1 LVNFY
6 FSINGKGDPP
16 CRPYFEK
23 NNRENMIPFTIQEI
37 LLLILIGC
45 FSGLLAGLLGVG
57 GGIIFGP
64 VILFLL
70 KGWGIIDE
78 IICPLTFGTSL
89 FIIIFTSL
97 SAVIKYQSMK
107 CIIWRAVLIMSI
119 FSVIG
124 ALAGPTVSVYSP
136 SWLLLRLYGLL
147 LLFVAYRIL
156 KEYKSIEFKEEIFKL
171 RYLIISGF
179 IIGFIS
185 SMFGLGGGVVG
196 IPIMIL
202 VLRYPIKKIAG
213 TSSGIIFFTSIA
225 GVIGYINLG
234 MKNFYLPEGSFGF
247 VNLKIALPLMIGAI
261 SFAPIGAYLNSRIK
275 VNTLKKVFAFFLGA
289 IGIILIFF
297 D

>member
-1 LVNFY
+1 
-6 FSINGKGDPP
+6 
-16 CRPYFEK
+16 
-23 NNRENMIPFTIQEI
+23 MIPLTIHGV
-37 LLLILIGC
+37 LLLVLIGC

-70 KGWGIIDE
+70 KGWSINDKIIFQ
-78 IICPLTFGTSL
+78 LTFGTSL

-119 FSVIG
+119 FSIIG
-124 ALAGPTVSVYSP
+124 AQAGAVVSVYSP
-136 SWLLLRLYGLL
+136 SWLLQRLYGLL
-147 LLFVAYRIL
+147 LLFVSYRIF
-156 KEYKSIEFKEEIFKL
+156 KEYKSVELKEEIFKL
-171 RYLIISGF
+171 KFLSISGF

-196 IPIMIL
+196 IPIMIFI
-202 VLRYPIKKIAG
+202 LRYPIKKIAG

-225 GVIGYINLG
+225 GVIGYIIFG

-247 VNLKIALPLMIGAI
+247 VNLKIALPLMAGAV

-289 IGIILIFF
+289 IGIRFIFF
-297 D
+297 

>member
-1 LVNFY
+1 
-6 FSINGKGDPP
+6 
-16 CRPYFEK
+16 
-23 NNRENMIPFTIQEI
+23 MIPFTIQEI

-70 KGWGIIDE
+70 KGWDINYE
-78 IICPLTFGTSL
+78 IIFPLTFGTSL

-97 SAVIKYQSMK
+97 SALTKYQSMK
-107 CIIWRAVLIMSI
+107 CVIWRAVLTMSI
-119 FSVIG
+119 FSIIG
-124 ALAGPTVSVYSP
+124 ALAGATVSVYSP
-136 SWLLLRLYGLL
+136 SWLFQRLYGLL
-147 LLFVAYRIL
+147 LLFVSYRIF
-156 KEYKSIEFKEEIFKL
+156 KEYKSLESKEEIFKL
-171 RYLIISGF
+171 KYLGISGF

-202 VLRYPIKKIAG
+202 FLRYPIKKVAG

-225 GVIGYINLG
+225 GVIGYIMFG

-247 VNLKIALPLMIGAI
+247 VNLKIALPLMLGAV
-261 SFAPIGAYLNSRIK
+261 SLAPVGAYLNNRVK
-275 VNTLKKVFAFFLGA
+275 VDTLKKVFAFFLGA
-289 IGIILIFF
+289 IGIRFIFF
-297 D
+297 N

>member
-1 LVNFY
+1 M
-6 FSINGKGDPP
+6 SDPAG
-16 CRPYFEK
+16 RPYFEK

-70 KGWGIIDE
+70 NEWGINYE
-78 IICPLTFGTSL
+78 IIFKLAFGTSL

-107 CIIWRAVLIMSI
+107 CILWRAVLIMSI
-119 FSVIG
+119 FSIIG
-124 ALAGPTVSVYSP
+124 AQAGAIASVFSP
-136 SWLLLRLYGLL
+136 SWLLQRLYGLL
-147 LLFVAYRIL
+147 LLFISYRIL
-156 KEYKSIEFKEEIFKL
+156 KKYKSIETKEEIYKL
-171 RYLIISGF
+171 KYLGISGF

-225 GVIGYINLG
+225 GVIRYINLG
-234 MKNFYLPEGSFGF
+234 MKNLYLPEGSFGF

-275 VNTLKKVFAFFLGA
+275 VNTLKKFFALFLGA
-289 IGIILIFF
+289 IGIKLIFF
-297 D
+297 